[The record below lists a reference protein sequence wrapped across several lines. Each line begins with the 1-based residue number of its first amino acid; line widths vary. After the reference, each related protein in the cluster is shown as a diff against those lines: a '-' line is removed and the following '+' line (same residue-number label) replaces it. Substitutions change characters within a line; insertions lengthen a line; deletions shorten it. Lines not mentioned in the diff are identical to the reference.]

1 MWKLLSGEKL
11 VHEQAM
17 KRLDARFATHAPK
30 RVPTVLL
37 VDELDMLCKRKQTV
51 LYNLF
56 EWPSRPTSRLV
67 IIAVANTM
75 DLPERDMDMRVISRL
90 GLNRLHF
97 EPYTQQQLQVILVV
111 SVPDL
116 DPPDPYVFG
125 SPGSGSISQRYG
137 SGSGS
142 LYHHTKLVRKTLI
155 PTNLLLFLTFYL

>member
-1 MWKLLSGEKL
+1 MWKLLTGEKL

-17 KRLDARFATHAPK
+17 KRLDARFSTHAPK

-97 EPYTQQQLQVILVV
+97 EPYTQQQLQVIVGV
-111 SVPDL
+111 SVPD
-116 DPPDPYVFG
+116 PNVFG
-125 SPGSGSISQRYG
+125 PPGSGSISQRYG

-142 LYHHTKLVRKTLI
+142 LHHQAKIARKTLI
-155 PTNLLLFLTFYL
+155 ATVL